1 MEICTK
7 AHPIRFS
14 YTRIPIRTD
23 TVFRKDM
30 HVEYELF
37 LFPEGGFSY
46 VVEGQKFAI
55 TPYTVLLVPPNTYH
69 FAVSEGEGVYCRY
82 ALAFKGNAIEAG
94 LPETVLEQPI
104 CYGLEE
110 GHPVVQLFRQLKL
123 LRTDALADYDDLLL
137 KSFCTQILLGVLA
150 WQRTPVVATNPPE
163 QTLAYPLVDYLEA
176 NLTTIRSVDEIAAH
190 FFVSPSTISHHFKSR
205 MGISIMKYIRHKRLL
220 LAKSLLEKGEKPQK
234 AAEKAGFGE
243 YSTFYK
249 AYLRQFGTSP
259 GK

>member
-1 MEICTK
+1 MEICTRE
-7 AHPIRFS
+7 HPIRFS
-14 YTRIPIRTD
+14 YTRRPIRED
-23 TVFRKDM
+23 TVFQKDM

-37 LFPEGGFSY
+37 LFLEGGFSY
-46 VVEGQKFAI
+46 VVEDQKFAI

-69 FAVSEGEGVYCRY
+69 FAVPEGEGVYCRDT
-82 ALAFKGNAIEAG
+82 LAFKGNAVEAG

-110 GHPVVQLFRQLKL
+110 NHPVVQLFRQLQRARKE
-123 LRTDALADYDDLLL
+123 ALADYQDLML
-137 KSFCTQILLGVLA
+137 KSCCTQILLWILA
-150 WQRTPVVATNPPE
+150 RQRKPVAETNAPE
-163 QTLAYPLVDYLEA
+163 KTFGYPLISYLEE
-176 NLTTIRSVDEIAAH
+176 NLTTIRSVEEIAEH

-220 LAKSLLEKGEKPQK
+220 LAKALLEKGEKPQK
-234 AAEKAGFGE
+234 AAEKAGFRE

-249 AYLRQFGTSP
+249 AYLRQFGASP

>member
-1 MEICTK
+1 MEICTRE
-7 AHPIRFS
+7 HPIRFT
-14 YTRIPIRTD
+14 YTRMPIRKE

-46 VVEGQKFAI
+46 VVEDQKFAI

-69 FAVSEGEGVYCRY
+69 FAVPEGEGVYCRY

-110 GHPVVQLFRQLKL
+110 DHPVVQSFRQLHA
-123 LRTDALADYDDLLL
+123 LRTEALADYDDLLL
-137 KSFCTQILLGVLA
+137 QNACTQILLGLLA
-150 WQRTPVVATNPPE
+150 RQRMSEAEGSGAQRT
-163 QTLAYPLVDYLEA
+163 LDYPLIDYIEE
-176 NLTTIRSVDEIAAH
+176 NLTAIRSVEEIAAH
-190 FFVSPSTISHHFKSR
+190 FFVSASTISHHFKSR

-220 LAKSLLEKGEKPQK
+220 LAKALLEKGEKPQK
-234 AAEKAGFGE
+234 AAEKAGFRE

-249 AYLRQFGTSP
+249 AYLRQFGTAP

>member
-1 MEICTK
+1 MEICTRE
-7 AHPIRFS
+7 HPIRFT
-14 YTRIPIRTD
+14 YTRMPIRKE

-46 VVEGQKFAI
+46 VVEDQKFAI

-69 FAVSEGEGVYCRY
+69 FAVPEGGRVYCRY

-110 GHPVVQLFRQLKL
+110 DHPVVQMFRQLKL
-123 LRTDALADYDDLLL
+123 LETEALADYQDLML
-137 KSFCTQILLGVLA
+137 KSCCTQILLWILA
-150 WQRTPVVATNPPE
+150 WQRKPVVEANSPE
-163 QTLAYPLVDYLEA
+163 KTLGYPLISYLEE
-176 NLTTIRSVDEIAAH
+176 NLTTIRSVEEIAAH
-190 FFVSPSTISHHFKSR
+190 FFVSASTISHHFKSR

-220 LAKSLLEKGEKPQK
+220 LAKALLEKGEKPQK
-234 AAEKAGFGE
+234 AAEKAGFRE

-249 AYLRQFGTSP
+249 AYLRQFGTAP